1 MLGVA
6 AGVVSERPGRGW
18 PSPAGRPAREAEP
31 LGAGASETGAS
42 VGGELGAAGED
53 DAVPAGAGA
62 GGTGVPGLPVRPGEA
77 VPEAGTE
84 VGVEG
89 SVVPGGVAE
98 EGVATVVGGT
108 EGPDGGAGVVGAVGA
123 GGVDDA
129 TARVPPGGS
138 APYARGAAHRAAAQT
153 NVQAS
158 AGPRARARALRSA
171 GVTG

>member
-1 MLGVA
+1 MPV
-6 AGVVSERPGRGW
+6 
-18 PSPAGRPAREAEP
+18 
-31 LGAGASETGAS
+31 
-42 VGGELGAAGED
+42 
-53 DAVPAGAGA
+53 GAGA
-62 GGTGVPGLPVRPGEA
+62 GGTGVPGLLPVRPGEA
-77 VPEAGTE
+77 VPVPEA
-84 VGVEG
+84 GVEG

-98 EGVATVVGGT
+98 EGVAVAAGPDGT
-108 EGPDGGAGVVGAVGA
+108 EGPDGVVGGGGA

>member
-31 LGAGASETGAS
+31 LGAGASEAGAP
-42 VGGELGAAGED
+42 VGGELGAEGEGA
-53 DAVPAGAGA
+53 AVPVGAGA
-62 GGTGVPGLPVRPGEA
+62 GGTGVPGLTVRPGEA
-77 VPEAGTE
+77 VPEAG
-84 VGVEG
+84 VEG
-89 SVVPGGVAE
+89 SVVPSGVAE
-98 EGVATVVGGT
+98 EGVATVAVGPDGT
-108 EGPDGGAGVVGAVGA
+108 EGPDGVVGA
-123 GGVDDA
+123 GGVDGA
-129 TARVPPGGS
+129 TVRVPPGAS